1 MVLSSP
7 FTQPRI
13 LLGLLFFWLLLG
25 LLQAYALTNF
35 GWEGK
40 VVWSDCT
47 ISNILL
53 IGAGFILINIL
64 RFYRP
69 RIDRYWFLLSY
80 SLLLSV
86 IWLFL
91 CYNFLLFCNEDQV
104 GYESFLVHSLPIRFI
119 FGFFTM
125 SWISMLTIIWHNQ
138 QDQKAHQ
145 QRQAQAEKLA
155 REAELLSL
163 REQLNPH
170 FLFNSLNSISALVG
184 SRPTEARHMIHQ
196 LSDFLRGTLKKDEDQ
211 WVSLTEEL
219 KHLQL
224 YLDIEKVRFGHRLQT
239 EITAEPGCAEMRLPP
254 MLLQPIVENAIKFG
268 LYDTIDGVV
277 IRIQAQCHENH
288 LRLIVQ
294 NPFDPQTARPRQ
306 GTGFGLSSVQRR
318 LYLLFAR
325 YDLFATK
332 IEGSLF
338 TTILTIPNYD
348 QSIDYRR

>member
-7 FTQPRI
+7 FTQPKI
-13 LLGLLFFWLLLG
+13 LLGLIFCWLMLA
-25 LLQAYALTNF
+25 LLQGYALSSF

-40 VVWSDCT
+40 VVVSDCT

-53 IGAGFILINIL
+53 IASAFVLINIL

-69 RIDRYWFLLSY
+69 RIDQYWYLLSY
-80 SLLLSV
+80 CFLFAL

-91 CYNFLLFCNEDQV
+91 CYQFLLLCNGEQPN
-104 GYESFLVHSLPIRFI
+104 YKAFLVHSLPIRFI
-119 FGFFTM
+119 FGFLTM
-125 SWISMLTIIWHNQ
+125 SWITMLTIIWHNQ

-155 REAELLSL
+155 REAELLNL

-184 SRPTEARHMIHQ
+184 SRPAEARHMIHQ

-219 KHLQL
+219 NHLQL

-277 IRIQAQCHENH
+277 IRIKAQCFDNH
-288 LRLIVQ
+288 LRLVIQ

-325 YDLFATK
+325 YDLFDTK
-332 IEGSLF
+332 VDGSLF
-338 TTILTIPNYD
+338 TTILTIP
-348 QSIDYRR
+348 QL

>member
-7 FTQPRI
+7 FSQPKI
-13 LLGLLFFWLLLG
+13 LLSLLFCWLLLG
-25 LLQAYALTNF
+25 LLQAYALNSF

-40 VVWSDCT
+40 VVWSDCA

-53 IGAGFILINIL
+53 IGAAFVLINIL

-69 RIDRYWFLLSY
+69 RIDRYWLLLSY
-80 SLLLSV
+80 SLFFAV

-91 CYNFLLFCNEDQV
+91 CYQFLLFCNDDQPN
-104 GYESFLVHSLPIRFI
+104 YELFLVRSLPIRFI
-119 FGFFTM
+119 FGFLTM
-125 SWISMLTIIWHNQ
+125 SWITMLTIIWHNQ

-145 QRQAQAEKLA
+145 QRQTQAEKLA
-155 REAELLSL
+155 REAELLNL

-170 FLFNSLNSISALVG
+170 FLFNSLNSINALVG
-184 SRPTEARHMIHQ
+184 SRPAEARHMIHQ

-219 KHLQL
+219 NHLQL

-239 EITAEPGCAEMRLPP
+239 EITSEPGCAQMHLPP

-268 LYDTIDGVV
+268 LYDTIDGVI
-277 IRIQAQCHENH
+277 IRIQAECLENH
-288 LRLIVQ
+288 LRLTIQ

-332 IEGSLF
+332 VDGSLF
-338 TTILTIPNYD
+338 TTILIIP
-348 QSIDYRR
+348 QL